1 MDLPTVAVITR
12 EVVLMASE
20 EAIRMPDAGVHDL
33 SSAASTWDGGVAP
46 YAIVSKKLGMW
57 LFIVS
62 DAITFASLLFAYTY
76 VRGASQNW
84 PTPFRLPSIA
94 NATLMTFVL
103 LSSSLTMVMAVRA
116 AKAGS
121 RTHAVRWLLATMVG
135 GLGFMVLHAR
145 EWLGLIEEGVRLFKN
160 PWGTPLFGAA
170 FFSLTGLHMTHVGI
184 GVIYL
189 GVIALGQALGKFK
202 AEDVEISG
210 LYWHFVDL
218 VWMFIFPLVYLM
230 SARMS
235 P

>member
-1 MDLPTVAVITR
+1 
-12 EVVLMASE
+12 MASE
-20 EAIRMPDAGVHDL
+20 EVMHAQDAGARTLPAGV
-33 SSAASTWDGGVAP
+33 SAWSGGAAP

-57 LFIVS
+57 LFIIS

-76 VRGASQNW
+76 VRVASTQW
-84 PTPFRLPSIA
+84 PTPFRAWPSIA
-94 NATLMTFVL
+94 NATLMTVVL
-103 LSSSLTMVMAVRA
+103 LSSSLTMVMAVRSA
-116 AKAGS
+116 RIGS
-121 RTHAVRWLLATMVG
+121 RPHAVRWLFATMAG
-135 GLGFMVLHAR
+135 GIAFIVLHAR
-145 EWLGLIEEGVRLFKN
+145 EWLGLIDEGVRLFKN

-189 GVIALGQALGKFK
+189 GVIGVGQAMGKFK

-230 SARMS
+230 SARLG
-235 P
+235 